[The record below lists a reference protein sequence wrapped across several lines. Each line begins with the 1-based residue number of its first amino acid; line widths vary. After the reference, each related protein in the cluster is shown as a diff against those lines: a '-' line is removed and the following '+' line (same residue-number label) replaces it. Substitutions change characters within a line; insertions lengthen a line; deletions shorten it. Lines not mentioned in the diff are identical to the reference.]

1 MESDNESFNLEDLPM
16 FFNSVLEKTQLICRE
31 ENVDFEHSGN
41 RSVTNKD
48 GGLQTTLPGV
58 KYRLRVKCS
67 LQTKGKMKT
76 RGKMQ
81 NEDHRLQCKPGG
93 NERKDSRKYV
103 CVCRSS

>member
-16 FFNSVLEKTQLICRE
+16 FLNSVLEKTQLICRE

-41 RSVTNKD
+41 WSVKNRLRTAD
-48 GGLQTTLPGV
+48 CVPGV

-76 RGKMQ
+76 RGKIQ
-81 NEDHRLQCKPGG
+81 NEDHRLQCRPGG
-93 NERKDSRKYV
+93 NERRDSRKYV
-103 CVCRSS
+103 CVGRSS